1 MTYQIISPFVMPIDA
16 DDYKEAVKKF
26 VKFNRD
32 ISINQ
37 LIVADQLNNNR
48 MLANIKYYQ
57 DNGRNKISANFQPTL
72 LNEIPQSNGG
82 GFYLN
87 QYGLVPGLSGMMT
100 PGSNGMVPVG
110 PINPNGMVP
119 VGPINP
125 NGMGSVGSF
134 GSSGLISGLMSGMMP
149 FIGPS
154 AETEP
159 DTGTVFPL
167 GTVITKNDTIN
178 PGAADFPKGTTK
190 APTVALTLS
199 GYSLNNDT
207 VLPTNTFI
215 QKGTILVK
223 GTNINRDTTFPR
235 GTVLKQGCNFPSGT
249 FLPKGTIFPLG
260 TIIDLTNVA
269 NDITAPS
276 GGLNAFQLMQKIPFG
291 RCRLTRNAFL
301 PEGGVLKVGF
311 KFTSGSVIV
320 DGTVFNAATNP
331 SVFPNGSEIV
341 GPVIKANSMN
351 PMSMVVPYGMGPVGM
366 PGLPAPMKI
375 PAGFP
380 VMGLAESPNYY
391 NSPRHKHKSS
401 SRY

>member
-72 LNEIPQSNGG
+72 LNDIPQSNGG

-87 QYGLVPGLSGMMT
+87 QYNLVPGLSGMVT
-100 PGSNGMVPVG
+100 PGSNGMMPVS
-110 PINPNGMVP
+110 P
-119 VGPINP
+119 
-125 NGMGSVGSF
+125 F
-134 GSSGLISGLMSGMMP
+134 GFPGMMP
-149 FIGPS
+149 FS
-154 AETEP
+154 SSVETEP

-167 GTVITKNDTIN
+167 GTVITKDDTIN
-178 PGAADFPKGTTK
+178 PGAADFPKNIIKNAGTAFVLAGYNLNT
-190 APTVALTLS
+190 ANSTL
-199 GYSLNNDT
+199 
-207 VLPTNTFI
+207 PANTFI

-223 GTNINRDTTFPR
+223 GTIINKDTTFPR
-235 GTVLKQGCNFPSGT
+235 GTVLKQGCNFPLGT
-249 FLPKGTIFPLG
+249 HLPKGTILPLG
-260 TIIDLTNVA
+260 NIIDLTNVG

-276 GGLNAFQLMQKIPFG
+276 GGLNAFQLMQKIPYG

-320 DGTVFNAATNP
+320 DGTVFNGTTNP

-341 GPVIKANSMN
+341 GPVIKRNSMN
-351 PMSMVVPYGMGPVGM
+351 PMPMVVPYGMEPVGM
-366 PGLPAPMKI
+366 PGLPPPMKI

-391 NSPRHKHKSS
+391 NSPKNRRR